1 MPRTLFCEGGK
12 TLYYIGVIG
21 AADCTPE
28 VYRLAEEVG
37 REVAKKGAVLLC
49 GGRGG
54 VMEAASLGVS
64 QEGGVAIGILPGI
77 DRREENPYLTYS
89 IVTGLNDARNAIIAR
104 SSHGIIAVCGG
115 YGTLSE
121 IGLALKAGVP
131 VVGLKTWDIKN
142 PRGENII
149 PLAKQAEEAVEM
161 VLSLAGEGRVGNGDA
176 G

>member
-1 MPRTLFCEGGK
+1 MALFCEGGK

-37 REVAKKGAVLLC
+37 REVAKKGV
-49 GGRGG
+49 
-54 VMEAASLGVS
+54 
-64 QEGGVAIGILPGI
+64 
-77 DRREENPYLTYS
+77 
-89 IVTGLNDARNAIIAR
+89 
-104 SSHGIIAVCGG
+104 
-115 YGTLSE
+115 
-121 IGLALKAGVP
+121 
-131 VVGLKTWDIKN
+131 DIKN

-161 VLSLAGEGRVGNGDA
+161 ILSLAGEGRVGNGDA